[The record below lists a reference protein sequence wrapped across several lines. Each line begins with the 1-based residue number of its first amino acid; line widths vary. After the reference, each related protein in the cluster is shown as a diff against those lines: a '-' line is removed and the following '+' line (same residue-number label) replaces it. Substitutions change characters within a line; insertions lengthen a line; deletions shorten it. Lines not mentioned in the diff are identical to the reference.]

1 MPKQEDIK
9 RPKKDVKIEKE
20 EPKFKEVLSTIIK
33 KKVDIKKN

>member
-1 MPKQEDIK
+1 MPNKDDVKRPEKDIK
-9 RPKKDVKIEKE
+9 IDKK